1 MTWWLI
7 GILGY
12 LIALGFVLILAGG
25 VRRSDRV
32 HEGARR
38 DPDAASRETDPREV
52 LFRPSAPPPRSSARV
67 HAARR
72 AARS

>member
-25 VRRSDRV
+25 VRRNDRV
-32 HEGARR
+32 HDGARR
-38 DPDAASRETDPREV
+38 DPDSASRETDPREA
-52 LFRPSAPPPRSSARV
+52 LLRPAALPPRPSAHV